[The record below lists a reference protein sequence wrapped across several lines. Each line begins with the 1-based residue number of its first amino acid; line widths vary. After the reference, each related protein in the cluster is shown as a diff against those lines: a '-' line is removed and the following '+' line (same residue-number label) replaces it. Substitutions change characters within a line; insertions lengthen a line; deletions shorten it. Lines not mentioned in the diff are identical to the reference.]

1 MRMRLTAFL
10 AALVLVVGVSPVLG
24 QVQTGDITGKVIDN
38 TGAMLPGVTVTLT
51 GATLIQPQTAMT
63 SETGTYNFPR
73 LPIGTYTVKFELP
86 GFKTVVREDVRL
98 TLGFTAQIDQQ
109 LEIST
114 VQETVTVSGE
124 SPVVDTKSTA
134 ARTTFDLET
143 LQGLPSARDP
153 WVMLER
159 VPNITMDRINV
170 GGNQSGQQSGYISRG
185 ANTGN
190 NKWALDGVDI
200 TDMSATGA
208 SPIYY
213 DFDMIQEMQVTT
225 GGADASQQT
234 GGVGINFVTRSG
246 TNRFKGS
253 GRVLNTNE
261 RFQADNVTDEIRA
274 AGAGSGN
281 PIQNINDYGLEIGGP
296 IKRDKLWF
304 WGSYGKQ
311 DVKVGVIGFYQNN
324 ATCRPIDPNTGRT
337 ATSAR
342 IPALL
347 DTQTL
352 RDCAATDQTLLN
364 NYNWKITW
372 SPLRNNRFNFQNT
385 WAEKV
390 RNARDASDTR
400 PLETAYRQK
409 AVDKTFGPFGWE
421 TGPGPVWKGSD
432 QHVFSDRFLAE
443 IQMAHVGNNFTLTFQ
458 DPEQRDV
465 QPTFDI
471 ATSTWGRSFNE
482 SIFLRPT
489 DSIDLTSSYFMPGAL
504 GGDHAFKAGYRY
516 RWARGESISHTGG
529 NAVARLSTI
538 DNACATTAAGCN
550 VDLFRD
556 GWTDYAL
563 DTHAAYIQ
571 DTLTLNRLTLNL
583 GLRWDRQSDEALPTT
598 VPANPLFPSL
608 MPAINFPGA
617 NSGVVW
623 NDVSPRVGLTYDLSG
638 TGKSLVRSSYSMYFG
653 QMAPGQLAG
662 ELVAISQVSIR
673 YPWVDA
679 NADKFVQAA
688 EVDTTVPFLTKSAAF
703 DPANPTSF
711 SSPGRVDSD
720 IKNDR
725 TREFIVGFQ
734 QELMRNL
741 GVEVNYIWRKYDQ
754 FTWSDRDNW
763 DANSM
768 QAFTFTPTCT
778 GKAICVGP
786 VTYYRPSTVALPS
799 PFLRTNQPDRYRN
812 YNGVELA
819 LVKRYSGRWMGN
831 FSVAYNDA
839 KDYWASLQSYGAAPL
854 GAGTTTVEGDPTNIA
869 NFHGRQFAPESSG
882 SGIDNVFNNAKWLTK
897 ASGSYLLPV
906 LDINVAGN
914 MQFRQG
920 NPFPIGVNV
929 TNRTVVATN
938 AGGGLADT
946 VILQEPFGER
956 RLDNIFVAD
965 FRVERAFNFGSM
977 RVIPGMDVFN
987 LTNANTVLAYRRV
1000 MYTLN
1005 AGTGAASQPT
1015 NANDI
1020 SGIVAPR
1027 VIRFGV
1033 RVNW

>member
-1 MRMRLTAFL
+1 MRLSAVL
-10 AALVLVVGVSPVLG
+10 AALVLIAGASPVLG
-24 QVQTGDITGKVIDN
+24 QVQTGDITGKVTDN
-38 TGAMLPGVTVTLT
+38 TGAILPGVTVTLT

-73 LPIGTYTVKFELP
+73 LPIGSYSVRFELP
-86 GFKTVVREDVRL
+86 GFKTVVREDIRL
-98 TLGFTAQIDQQ
+98 TLGFTAQVDQQ

-134 ARTTFDLET
+134 ARTTFDLEM

-170 GGNQSGQQSGYISRG
+170 GGSQSGQQSGYISRG
-185 ANTGN
+185 SSTGN
-190 NKWALDGVDI
+190 NKWSLDGVDI

-213 DFDMIQEMQVTT
+213 DFDMFQEMQVTT

-234 GGVGINFVTRSG
+234 GGVGINFVTKSG
-246 TNRFKGS
+246 TNRFRGMA
-253 GRVLNTNE
+253 RLYNTNDKFE
-261 RFQADNVTDEIRA
+261 ADNITDEIRA
-274 AGAGSGN
+274 AGAGSGA
-281 PIQNINDYGLEIGGP
+281 PIQNINDFGVEAGGP
-296 IKRDKLWF
+296 IKRDRLWL
-304 WGSYGKQ
+304 WGSFGKQ
-311 DVKVGVIGFYQNN
+311 DIKAGVVGFYKRTD
-324 ATCRPIDPNTGRT
+324 TCRPPGLTTAQIGRT
-337 ATSAR
+337 
-342 IPALL
+342 L
-347 DTQTL
+347 DTKTL
-352 RDCAATDQTLLN
+352 RSCLATDQTILN
-364 NYNWKITW
+364 NYNWKVTW

-432 QHVFSDRFLAE
+432 QHVFTDRFLAE
-443 IQMAHVGNNFTLTFQ
+443 IQLAHIGNNFTLTFQ
-458 DPEQRDV
+458 DPEQRDI

-471 ATSTWGRSFNE
+471 ATSIWGRSFNE

-489 DSIDLTSSYFMPGAL
+489 DSVDLTSSYFMPGVA
-504 GGDHAFKAGYRY
+504 GGDHAFKVGYRY

-529 NAVARLSTI
+529 NAVARFSRIESSCASTA
-538 DNACATTAAGCN
+538 DGCN
-550 VDLFRD
+550 ADLFRD
-556 GWTDYAL
+556 GWTNYAL
-563 DTHAAYIQ
+563 NTHAAYLQ
-571 DTLTLNRLTLNL
+571 DTFTVRRLTFNL
-583 GLRWDRQSDEALPTT
+583 GVRWDRQSDEALPTT
-598 VPANPLFPSL
+598 VAANPLFPNI
-608 MPAINFPGA
+608 MPAINFPGID
-617 NSGVVW
+617 SGVVW
-623 NDVSPRVGLTYDLSG
+623 NDVSPRVGFTYDLSG
-638 TGKSLVRSSYSMYFG
+638 IGKSLFRGSYSVYYG

-673 YPWVDA
+673 YPWVDG
-679 NADKFVQAA
+679 NGDKFVQAG
-688 EVDTTVPFLTKSAAF
+688 EVNTSVPFLTKSAAF
-703 DPANPTSF
+703 DPTNPTAYT
-711 SSPGRVDSD
+711 SPGRVDPN

-725 TREFIVGFQ
+725 TREFIVGYQ
-734 QELMRNL
+734 HELMRNL

-763 DANSM
+763 DANSF
-768 QAFTFTPTCT
+768 QAFTFNPPCT
-778 GKAICVGP
+778 GNAICTGP
-786 VTYYRPSTVALPS
+786 ITYYRPATGAQPS
-799 PFLRTNQPDRYRN
+799 PYLRTNQPDRYRN
-812 YNGVELA
+812 YNGVEVA
-819 LVKRYSGRWMGN
+819 LMKRYSNRWMAN
-831 FSVAYNDA
+831 ASIAFNNA
-839 KDYWASLQSYGAAPL
+839 KDYWDSPRAY
-854 GAGTTTVEGDPTNIA
+854 EDPTNISMT
-869 NFHGRQFAPESSG
+869 HGYQYAPESGG
-882 SGIDNVFNNAKWLTK
+882 SGIDNIFNNAKWLTK
-897 ASGSYLLPV
+897 ASGSYTLPWF
-906 LDINVAGN
+906 DINLAGN

-938 AGGGLADT
+938 TGGGIGDIVVLM
-946 VILQEPFGER
+946 EPLGER
-956 RLDNIFVAD
+956 RLDNTFVAD
-965 FRVERAFNFGSM
+965 FKVEKAFTFGTM
-977 RVIPGMDVFN
+977 RITPGMDIFN
-987 LTNANTVLAYRRV
+987 LTNANTILAHRRV

>member
-1 MRMRLTAFL
+1 MRMRLTAVL
-10 AALVLVVGVSPVLG
+10 AALVLGAGVSSALA
-24 QVQTGDITGKVIDN
+24 QVQTGDITGKVTDN
-38 TGAMLPGVTVTLT
+38 TGAILPGVTVTLT
-51 GATLIQPQTAMT
+51 GATLIQPQTATT
-63 SETGTYNFPR
+63 SDTGTYNFPR

-134 ARTTFDLET
+134 ARTTFDLEM
-143 LQGLPSARDP
+143 LQNLPSARDP

-170 GGNQSGQQSGYISRG
+170 GGSQSGQQSGYISRG
-185 ANTGN
+185 NTTTN

-213 DFDMIQEMQVTT
+213 DFDMLQEMQVTT

-253 GRVLNTNE
+253 GRLLNTNDKFE
-261 RFQADNVTDEIRA
+261 ADNVTDEIRA
-274 AGAGSGN
+274 AGAGSGA
-281 PIQNINDYGLEIGGP
+281 PIQNINDFGFEVGGP
-296 IKRDKLWF
+296 IKRDRLWF

-311 DVKVGVIGFYQNN
+311 DIKVGVVGFYKNTP
-324 ATCRPIDPNTGRT
+324 TCRPPGLTTAQIGRT
-337 ATSAR
+337 
-342 IPALL
+342 L
-347 DTQTL
+347 DTPTL
-352 RDCAATDQTLLN
+352 RSCLATDLTTLN

-372 SPLRNNRFNFQNT
+372 SPMKDNRFNFQNT

-409 AVDKTFGPFGWE
+409 AVDKAFGPFGWE

-458 DPEQRDV
+458 EPGQRDI

-471 ATSTWGRSFNE
+471 ATGIWGRSFNE
-482 SIFLRPT
+482 SVFLRPT
-489 DSIDLTSSYFMPGAL
+489 DSIDLTSSYFLPGAM

-529 NAVARLSTI
+529 NAVARFATATST
-538 DNACATTAAGCN
+538 CATAAAGCN

-563 DTHAAYIQ
+563 KTHALYLQ
-571 DTLTLNRLTLNL
+571 DTFTVKRLTLNL
-583 GLRWDRQSDEALPTT
+583 GVRWDRQFDEALPTT
-598 VPANPLFPSL
+598 VAANPLFPSL
-608 MPAINFPGA
+608 MPAINFPGVD
-617 NSGVVW
+617 SGVVW
-623 NDVSPRVGLTYDLSG
+623 DDVSPRLGFTYDLSG
-638 TGKSLVRSSYSMYFG
+638 VGKSLVRGSYSMYFG

-679 NADKFVQAA
+679 NGDKFVQAP
-688 EVDTTVPFLTKSAAF
+688 EVNTSVPFLTKSAAF
-703 DPANPTSF
+703 DPTNPTSF
-711 SSPGRVDSD
+711 ASPGRVDPN

-725 TREFIVGFQ
+725 TQEFILGYQ
-734 QELMRNL
+734 HELLRNL
-741 GVEVNYIWRKYDQ
+741 GFEVNYVWRKYDQ

-763 DANSM
+763 DASNF
-768 QAFTFTPTCT
+768 QAFTFNPSCT
-778 GKAICVGP
+778 GNAICVGP
-786 VTYYRPSTVALPS
+786 VTYYRPTSAQPS
-799 PFLRTNQPDRYRN
+799 PYLRTNIPDRHRD
-812 YNGVELA
+812 YNGLEFA
-819 LVKRYSGRWMGN
+819 LTKRYSNRWMASAS
-831 FSVAYNDA
+831 FAYNDA
-839 KDYWASLQSYGAAPL
+839 KDYWDSERAFGPIAEA
-854 GAGTTTVEGDPTNIA
+854 DPTNVA
-869 NFHGRQFAPESSG
+869 QQHGFIYAPESGG
-882 SGIDNVFNNAKWLTK
+882 SGIDNIFNNAKWLTK
-897 ASGSYLLPV
+897 VSGSYLLPWF
-906 LDINVAGN
+906 DINLAGN
-914 MQFRQG
+914 VQYRQG
-920 NPFPIGVNV
+920 NPLPIGYNI
-929 TNRTVVATN
+929 TNRTVVSTN
-938 AGGGLADT
+938 LGGGVADT
-946 VILQEPFGER
+946 VVLQEPLGSR
-956 RLDNIFVAD
+956 RLDNTFVAD
-965 FRVERAFNFGSM
+965 IKIDKAFTFGTLRIIPSM
-977 RVIPGMDVFN
+977 DIFN
-987 LTNANTVLAYRRV
+987 VSNANTILAFRRT
-1000 MYTLN
+1000 MYNLN
-1005 AGTGAASQPT
+1005 AGTGVVSQPA

-1020 SGIVAPR
+1020 SGIIAPR
-1027 VIRFGV
+1027 VIRFGI

>member
-1 MRMRLTAFL
+1 MRMRIAAGL
-10 AALVLVVGVSPVLG
+10 AVLALVASAPPALA
-24 QVQTGDITGKVIDN
+24 QVQTGEITGKVTDN
-38 TGAMLPGVTVTLT
+38 TGAILPGVTVTLT
-51 GATLIQPQTAMT
+51 GSALIQPQTANT

-73 LPIGTYTVKFELP
+73 LPIGTYTIKFELP
-86 GFKTVVREDVRL
+86 GFKSVVREDVRL

-134 ARTTFDLET
+134 ARTTFDLEM
-143 LQGLPSARDP
+143 LQNLPSARDP

-190 NKWALDGVDI
+190 NKWSLDGVDI

-213 DFDMIQEMQVTT
+213 DFDMLQEMQVTT

-246 TNRFKGS
+246 TNRFRGS
-253 GRVLNTNE
+253 GRLYNTNE
-261 RFQADNVTDEIRA
+261 EFAADNVTDEIRA

-281 PIQNINDYGLEIGGP
+281 PIQNINDYGFEIGGP
-296 IKRDKLWF
+296 IKRDRLWF

-311 DVKVGVIGFYQNN
+311 DIKVGVIGFYQNT
-324 ATCRPIDPNTGRT
+324 ATCRPVDPNTGRT
-337 ATSAR
+337 ATNAR

-347 DTQTL
+347 DTPTL
-352 RDCAATDQTLLN
+352 RSCAATDQTLLN
-364 NYNWKITW
+364 NYNWKLTW
-372 SPLRNNRFNFQNT
+372 SPLKDNRFNFQNT

-409 AVDKTFGPFGWE
+409 AVDKAFGPFGWE

-443 IQMAHVGNNFTLTFQ
+443 IQMAHIGNNFTLTFQ
-458 DPEQRDV
+458 DPEQRDI

-471 ATSTWGRSFNE
+471 ATGIWGRSFNE
-482 SIFLRPT
+482 SVFLRPT
-489 DSIDLTSSYFMPGAL
+489 DSVDLTSSYFLPGTI
-504 GGDHAFKAGYRY
+504 GGDHAFKVGYRY
-516 RWARGESISHTGG
+516 RWARGESISHHGG
-529 NAVARLSTI
+529 NAVARFSTI
-538 DNACATTAAGCN
+538 ENACASAAAGCN

-556 GWTDYAL
+556 GYTNYAL
-563 DTHAAYIQ
+563 NTHALYLQ
-571 DTLTLNRLTLNL
+571 DTVTVNRLTLNL
-583 GLRWDRQSDEALPTT
+583 GVRWDRQRDEALPTT

-608 MPAINFPGA
+608 MPAIEFPGA
-617 NSGVVW
+617 DSGVIW
-623 NDVSPRVGLTYDLSG
+623 NDVSPRLGFTYDLSG
-638 TGKSLVRSSYSMYFG
+638 VGKSLFRGSYSMYFG

-679 NADKFVQAA
+679 NGDRFVQAG
-688 EVDTTVPFLTKSAAF
+688 EVNTSVPFLTKSAAF
-703 DPANPTSF
+703 DPANPAAY
-711 SSPGRVDSD
+711 SSPGRVDPN

-725 TREFIVGFQ
+725 TREFILGFQ
-734 QELMRNL
+734 QELARNL
-741 GVEVNYIWRKYDQ
+741 GIEANYIWRKYDQ

-763 DANSM
+763 DASSF
-768 QAFTFTPTCT
+768 QAVTVTPACT

-812 YNGVELA
+812 YNGFELA
-819 LVKRYSGRWMGN
+819 LVKRYSDRWMAN
-831 FSVAYNDA
+831 LSFAFNDA
-839 KDYWASLQSYGAAPL
+839 KDYWDSERAYGAAPL
-854 GAGTTTVEGDPTNIA
+854 GAGTVTVEGDPTNIA
-869 NFHGRQFAPESSG
+869 FFHGQEFAPESSG
-882 SGIDNVFNNAKWLTK
+882 SGIDNVFNSAKWLTK
-897 ASGSYLLPV
+897 ASGSYVLPWFDV
-906 LDINVAGN
+906 SLAGN
-914 MQFRQG
+914 VQYRQG

-929 TNRTVVATN
+929 TNRTVAATN
-938 AGGGLADT
+938 TGGGLADI
-946 VILQEPFGER
+946 VVLQEPFGDR
-956 RLDNIFVAD
+956 RLDNTFVAD
-965 FRVERAFNFGSM
+965 FKVERAFNFGGM
-977 RVIPGMDVFN
+977 RLIPSMDVFN

-1000 MYTLN
+1000 MYTVN
-1005 AGTGAASQPT
+1005 AGTGAVSQPT

-1020 SGIVAPR
+1020 SGIIAPR